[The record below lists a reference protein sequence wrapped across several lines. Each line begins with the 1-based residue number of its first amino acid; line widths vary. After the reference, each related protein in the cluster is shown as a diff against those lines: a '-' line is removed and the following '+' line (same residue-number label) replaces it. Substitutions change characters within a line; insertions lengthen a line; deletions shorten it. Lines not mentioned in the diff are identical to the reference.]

1 MFVGG
6 ASAVEAPALA
16 PVGIRL
22 RASHPPPASV
32 IVDPA
37 LARVDTL
44 PNLPSIGGQSINKMY
59 FFLK

>member
-16 PVGIRL
+16 PVGIRF
-22 RASHPPPASV
+22 RARHPPPASA

-37 LARVDTL
+37 LNRVDALTYL
-44 PNLPSIGGQSINKMY
+44 SSRGGQSISEIY
-59 FFLK
+59 FPG